1 MACNCRER
9 ITKMIREQLGD
20 PLANIRGVICFGK
33 NGVVQFKPT
42 VAITYRKKKKDGS
55 LCKTQSEMELSYEYC
70 PFCGHK
76 FEEDKENK
84 ENKKENKQ

>member
-1 MACNCRER
+1 MFWQEWCC
-9 ITKMIREQLGD
+9 
-20 PLANIRGVICFGK
+20 P
-33 NGVVQFKPT
+33 VQADGCYHVSEKE
-42 VAITYRKKKKDGS
+42 KDGS